1 MSNFELNSTCF
12 ILLLRVGFSK
22 SSWGT
27 FTYHRYA
34 VDTDIDLPDI
44 HRYIANVVSGQR
56 HGTRTDMIDKVN
68 SLRLASA

>member
-27 FTYHRYA
+27 YTYHRYA
-34 VDTDIDLPDI
+34 VDTDIDLADI
-44 HRYIANVVSGQR
+44 HRYIANVVIGQW
-56 HGTRTDMIDKVN
+56 H
-68 SLRLASA
+68 